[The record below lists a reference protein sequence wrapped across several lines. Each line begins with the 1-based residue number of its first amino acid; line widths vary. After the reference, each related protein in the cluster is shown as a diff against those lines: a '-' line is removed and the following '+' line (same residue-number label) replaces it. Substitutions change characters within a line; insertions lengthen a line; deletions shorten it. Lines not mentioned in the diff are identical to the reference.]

1 MALLIATPGEE
12 RIGNKHLGV
21 EDELKAFLEAFA
33 LLETGMLPA
42 EILKKIA

>member
-1 MALLIATPGEE
+1 MAAVLATPTEE
-12 RIGNKHLGV
+12 RFAPKNHV

-33 LLETGMLPA
+33 LLETGLLPA